1 MAGFNPNDLELTP
14 MIVYWKPQGS
24 TSSYDLGATLG
35 NVKISVALEKTELKA
50 DQTGSTPIDR
60 RVSGAKFMVT
70 TELAQINDMEL
81 VSYIFPNAV
90 FQGTAASGVIQF
102 NNVVGN
108 SDLAVAGELTLHPQ
122 NLPAT
127 AVNHDWTFYV
137 AAPTENSEITYGP
150 TEQSRF
156 KVEWGVYPDQSVTPY
171 RFMCYGD
178 KNLV

>member
-24 TSSYDLGATLG
+24 TASYDLGATLG

-50 DQTGSTPIDR
+50 DQTGTTPIDR

-90 FQGTAASGVIQF
+90 FQGTAAS
-102 NNVVGN
+102 
-108 SDLAVAGELTLHPQ
+108 
-122 NLPAT
+122 
-127 AVNHDWTFYV
+127 
-137 AAPTENSEITYGP
+137 
-150 TEQSRF
+150 
-156 KVEWGVYPDQSVTPY
+156 K
-171 RFMCYGD
+171 
-178 KNLV
+178 